1 MKEQLDQLRKRIL
14 DIDGELVRLLSE
26 RARLALEIGRIKSD
40 LGIPLHD
47 PDRER
52 EVLTNAKRI
61 PHIPIKSSQIEDLFV
76 HILEICRDTQI
87 QSAPAAGG
95 GRS

>member
-1 MKEQLDQLRKRIL
+1 MKDKLDQLRKRIL

-26 RARLALEIGRIKSD
+26 RARLALEIGRIKCD
-40 LGIPLHD
+40 LGIPLQD
-47 PDRER
+47 RDRER
-52 EVLTNAKRI
+52 EVLKNAKRI
-61 PHIPIKSSQIEDLFV
+61 PHHPLESSQIEDLFV
-76 HILEICRDTQI
+76 RILEICRDAQI